1 MQVES
6 QALSRAK
13 AMLVKLA
20 NPTPPK
26 ARAPNTE
33 LNQYQ
38 LYIMQKDSY

>member
-6 QALSRAK
+6 QALNRAK
-13 AMLVKLA
+13 ALLVKLA

-26 ARAPNTE
+26 ARAGATE

-38 LYIMQKDSY
+38 FVLM